1 MPKSDVQVPTTRP
14 DLSLL
19 TADDIYLFNEG
30 SHYRIYDKLGAHLTT
45 VGGER
50 GTTFGVWAP
59 NAHKVSVIGDFNR
72 WDTTSHKLYPRGDSG
87 IWEGFIP
94 GIAKGTLYKF
104 HIVSNHQ
111 GYTAAKADPLVSYH
125 EVRRDRIGSLGS
137 RLPVGRRRVDEST
150 LP

>member
-1 MPKSDVQVPTTRP
+1 MPKSDLQVPTTRP

-59 NAHKVSVIGDFNR
+59 NAHKVSVIGDFNG

-94 GIAKGTLYKF
+94 GLGKGTLYKF

-111 GYTAAKADPLVSYH
+111 GYTAAKADPFGVTTK
-125 EVRRDRIGSLGS
+125 SL
-137 RLPVGRRRVDEST
+137 REPHR
-150 LP
+150 